1 MTNWEHLNR
10 FNNASLLRLNKRD
23 LERFYNSVPNN
34 NRWDNLHKRLRNAL
48 NKKRKTIRGLRM
60 NKIDYQNILRRHR
73 RGMEGASNRDVVR
86 ALAQI
91 NLINFELALR
101 QKQLKRAAE
110 KALSYGALNRIKH
123 KRKTRNFL
131 REELSLFPR
140 STTTG
145 LLRPSRVRSRR
156 INPLSNM

>member
-48 NKKRKTIRGLRM
+48 NKKRKTDKGLRLDKIQYQM
-60 NKIDYQNILRRHR
+60 NIRRR
-73 RGMEGASNRDVVR
+73 EGVAR
-86 ALAQI
+86 ALAEI

-101 QKQLKRAAE
+101 QKRLKRFAE
-110 KALSYGALNRIKH
+110 KIMNRIKH
-123 KRKTRNFL
+123 KRRARNFI

-140 STTTG
+140 SATTG

-156 INPLSNM
+156 IQPLFNI

>member
-34 NRWDNLHKRLRNAL
+34 NRWDGLHKRLRNAL
-48 NKKRKTIRGLRM
+48 NKKLKTDKGLRL
-60 NKIDYQNILRRHR
+60 NKIQYQMNIRRH
-73 RGMEGASNRDVVR
+73 EDVAR

-123 KRKTRNFL
+123 KRRARNFI

-140 STTTG
+140 SATTG

-156 INPLSNM
+156 IQPLFNI